1 MYYPLRYIE
10 WSEQEERELGLI
22 QEYPSVQQD
31 ELFLYKLVDSIKL
44 NNRIWV
50 HVSHETEDDK
60 SHLIYVRPFA
70 EELPAPY
77 QKEMAR
83 VIAGQKDYPSR
94 MVLEYWIWD
103 GYQFVRRESGNS
115 WMSAL
120 DIARVL
126 LDHYRTEGDV
136 TYELL
141 YITLDA
147 DRQKVMI
154 FMKEVNV

>member
-22 QEYPSVQQD
+22 QEYPSVQAD

-44 NNRIWV
+44 NHRIWV
-50 HVSHETEDDK
+50 HVSHETENDR
-60 SHLIYVRPFA
+60 SHLIYVRPFGD
-70 EELPAPY
+70 ELPAPY

-83 VIAGQKDYPSR
+83 IINGQKDHPSR

-103 GYQFVRRESGNS
+103 EYQFVRHDPANN

-126 LDHYRTEGDV
+126 LDHYRTEGDT